1 MTVGSDGS
9 ASETQDKWRALSGN
23 LTIGTTAYSGSDSI
37 NIYNE
42 YYETYPDLNIDFEN
56 ERSKI
61 FNVNILN
68 GDGSILWTRKIRN
81 GDSITEE
88 FLNGGPHGR
97 FDISKV
103 VKGNTRAETFTFAK
117 KW

>member
-42 YYETYPDLNIDFEN
+42 YYEIYPDLNIDFEN
-56 ERSKI
+56 ESSKI

-81 GDSITEE
+81 DDSITEE
-88 FLNGGPHGR
+88 FLNGGPDGR

-103 VKGNTRAETFTFAK
+103 VKGNTRAETFTFAN